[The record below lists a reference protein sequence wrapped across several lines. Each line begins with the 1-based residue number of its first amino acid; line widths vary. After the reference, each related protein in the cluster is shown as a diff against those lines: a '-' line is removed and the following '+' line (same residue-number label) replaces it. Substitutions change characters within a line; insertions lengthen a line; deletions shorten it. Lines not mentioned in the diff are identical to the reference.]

1 MNVFGKVDLAS
12 RLVVLGMVVV
22 LGSTGIGGVLL
33 HWQLHRTVLR
43 SVQGGIDERADRIAA
58 GFLPGVDG
66 QIVLDSRLVHDE
78 FRSIFSGWYWQ
89 LEKGVQI
96 ERSRSLW
103 DSSLNVQGAAALEG
117 YPDLYQLTGPRQEL
131 LIGIQRR
138 VVIEGQEYRLYVFGP
153 GENTRAELARI
164 DRILM
169 MLLAGLSTVLLLG
182 MILQV
187 RVGLRPLRR
196 LHAALSRIH
205 EGDDNRVGKGYG
217 PDLDP
222 LAAEIDEVL
231 ERNARIVSRSRGYA
245 ADLSHAL
252 KKPLAILSADA
263 VGTSADADT
272 VRKQVGAMYQLIERH
287 LSRAGSGAGDRR
299 RINVNECMQGLMSLM
314 QKLHANRQLQWQLI
328 MPGEVF
334 WRGEQTDLE
343 EMLGNLL
350 DNAGKWARSRVEVEV
365 GWLEDPACARGGAA
379 ARGGGTLEILIGD
392 DGTGL
397 NEDEISRA
405 KRRGLRFDESI
416 EGSGLGLAI
425 ACDIAETY
433 GGTID
438 LGRSGLGGLQITLR
452 LPR

>member
-1 MNVFGKVDLAS
+1 MKAFNRVDLAS

-22 LGSTGIGGVLL
+22 LGITGIGGWLL
-33 HWQLHRTVLR
+33 HWQLHNTVLR
-43 SVQGGIDERADRIAA
+43 SAQGVIDDRADRIAA
-58 GFLPGVDG
+58 GLLPSVDG
-66 QIVLDSRLVHDE
+66 QIVLDNRLVHDE

-89 LEKGVQI
+89 LEKGSEV

-103 DSSLNVQGAAALEG
+103 DSSLNVSAAKFLER
-117 YPDLYQLTGPRQEL
+117 DAALYQLTGPRQEL
-131 LIGIQRR
+131 LLGVRR
-138 VVIEGQEYRLYVFGP
+138 QVVIDGKDYQLYVFGP

-169 MLLAGLSTVLLLG
+169 MLLAGLSTALLLG

-187 RVGLRPLRR
+187 RIGLRPLRR
-196 LHAALSRIH
+196 LHGALSRIH
-205 EGDDNRVGKGYG
+205 EGDGNRVGVGYG

-231 ERNARIVSRSRGYA
+231 DRNARIVTRSRGYA

-252 KKPLAILSADA
+252 KKPLALLSADA
-263 VGTSADADT
+263 AGMTADAAM

-287 LSRAGSGAGDRR
+287 LSRAGSGAGDQR
-299 RINVNECMQGLMSLM
+299 RINVNECMQGLLGLM
-314 QKLHANRQLQWQLI
+314 QKLHATRQLQWQLTL
-328 MPGEVF
+328 PGQVF

-350 DNAGKWARSRVEVEV
+350 DNAGKWAKSRVEVEV
-365 GWLEDPACARGGAA
+365 RVREEDVCVRQGPATRSGG
-379 ARGGGTLEILIGD
+379 LEILIGD
-392 DGTGL
+392 DGEGL
-397 NEDEISRA
+397 DEDEMSRA

-433 GGTID
+433 GGTLD
-438 LGRSGLGGLQITLR
+438 LGRSSLGGLQIALR

>member
-1 MNVFGKVDLAS
+1 MNEFNRVDLAS

-22 LGSTGIGGVLL
+22 LGITGIGGWLL
-33 HWQLHRTVLR
+33 HWQLHNTVLR
-43 SVQGGIDERADRIAA
+43 SVQGVIDERADRIAA
-58 GFLPGVDG
+58 SLSSGVDG
-66 QIVLDSRLVHDE
+66 QIVLDNRLVHDE

-89 LEKGVQI
+89 LEKGLNV

-103 DSSLNVQGAAALEG
+103 DSSLNVAEAVMLEA
-117 YPDLYQLTGPRQEL
+117 DLALYQLRGPRQEL
-131 LIGIQRR
+131 LLGVQRP
-138 VVIEGQEYRLYVFGP
+138 VVIDGKEYKLHVFGP
-153 GENTRAELARI
+153 GENTRTERARI
-164 DRILM
+164 DRVLT
-169 MLLAGLSTVLLLG
+169 MLLGGLATALLLG
-182 MILQV
+182 MVLQV
-187 RVGLRPLRR
+187 RIGLRPLRR
-196 LHAALSRIH
+196 LHAVLSRIH
-205 EGDDNRVGKGYG
+205 EGDGNRVGVGYG

-231 ERNARIVSRSRGYA
+231 DRNARIVTRSRGYA

-252 KKPLAILSADA
+252 KKPLALLSADA
-263 VGTSADADT
+263 AGTSVDAVT
-272 VRKQVGAMYQLIERH
+272 VRKQVDAMYQLIERH

-299 RINVNECMQGLMSLM
+299 RINVNECMRGLLSLM
-314 QKLHANRQLQWQLI
+314 QKLHATRQLQWQLNL
-328 MPGEVF
+328 PGQVF

-365 GWLEDPACARGGAA
+365 RLLDEASSPKHGTPARCGG
-379 ARGGGTLEILIGD
+379 LEILIGD
-392 DGTGL
+392 DGDGL
-397 NEDEISRA
+397 DEDEMSRA

-433 GGTID
+433 GGRID
-438 LGRSGLGGLQITLR
+438 LGRSSLGGLQIVLR

>member
-1 MNVFGKVDLAS
+1 MKAFNRGDLSS
-12 RLVVLGMVVV
+12 RLVVLGMVAV
-22 LGSTGIGGVLL
+22 LGITGIGGWLL
-33 HWQLHRTVLR
+33 HWQLHNAVLR
-43 SVQGGIDERADRIAA
+43 SALGVIDDRADRIAA
-58 GFLPGVDG
+58 GLLPGVDG
-66 QIVLDSRLVHDE
+66 QIVLDNRLVHDE

-89 LEKGVQI
+89 LEKGPAV

-103 DSSLNVQGAAALEG
+103 DSSLNVTEAVLLE
-117 YPDLYQLTGPRQEL
+117 PDLALYQLTGPRQEL
-131 LIGIQRR
+131 LLGVQRPVAIGGMDYQ
-138 VVIEGQEYRLYVFGP
+138 LHVFGP
-153 GENTRAELARI
+153 GESTRAELARI

-169 MLLAGLSTVLLLG
+169 MLLAGLSTALLLG

-205 EGDDNRVGKGYG
+205 DGEGNRVGLGYG

-231 ERNARIVSRSRGYA
+231 DKNARIVTRSRGYA

-263 VGTSADADT
+263 AGKVPDAVM

-287 LSRAGSGAGDRR
+287 LARAGSGAGDQR
-299 RINVNECMQGLMSLM
+299 RIHVNECLRGLLGLM
-314 QKLHANRQLQWQLI
+314 QKLHATRQLQWQLDL
-328 MPGEVF
+328 PGQVF

-365 GWLEDPACARGGAA
+365 RVQGDASVRPGASARHGD
-379 ARGGGTLEILIGD
+379 LEILIDD
-392 DGTGL
+392 DGDGL
-397 NEDEISRA
+397 SEDEMSRA

-433 GGTID
+433 GGRLD
-438 LGRSGLGGLQITLR
+438 LGRSRLGGLQITLR